1 MEWQGQKPSAC
12 DLIFPNRI
20 GKQPDCNGR
29 LKFNSLRRRHWCHR
43 AVTLAARLKPEWPL
57 QLEAFSAVIPVE
69 GLV

>member
-1 MEWQGQKPSAC
+1 MGGS
-12 DLIFPNRI
+12 
-20 GKQPDCNGR
+20 
-29 LKFNSLRRRHWCHR
+29 KFNSLGRRHWCHR